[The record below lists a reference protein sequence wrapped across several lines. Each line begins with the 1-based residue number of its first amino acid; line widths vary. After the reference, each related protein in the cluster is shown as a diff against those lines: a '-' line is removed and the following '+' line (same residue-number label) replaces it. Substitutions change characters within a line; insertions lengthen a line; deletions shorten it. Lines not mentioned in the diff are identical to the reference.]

1 MRSRA
6 NSTAS
11 APAAHCTSRDARSE
25 TEDTRRD
32 LSTYLQCAL
41 QRTGTQVKAVAFYW
55 GTDHG
60 YVSRVLSNQ
69 DPLPDH
75 RLAQLPEE
83 LQRAV
88 LEEWAA
94 DLGVTVGR
102 KADLS
107 RALEALV
114 RLTSD
119 DPLQVPMRMARATLP
134 QEPV

>member
-1 MRSRA
+1 MRARA
-6 NSTAS
+6 NSTVS
-11 APAAHCTSRDARSE
+11 AAAAHHTSRDVRSE
-25 TEDTRRD
+25 TEVTAGD
-32 LSTYLQCAL
+32 LSTYLRRAL
-41 QRTGTQVKAVAFYW
+41 QRTGTQIKAVAFYW

-60 YVSRVLSNQ
+60 YVSRVLNNH

-88 LEEWAA
+88 LEEWAL

-114 RLTSD
+114 RLASD
-119 DPLQVPMRMARATLP
+119 DPLQVPMRMAKCK
-134 QEPV
+134 ESHE